1 MLGTNECSWSVQRL
15 KEMSFEHNPHNY
27 IYSTKNL
34 EKGSYNIMEE
44 KQIFLWRVS
53 RKHFLLKTCIW
64 KKHIFWCM
72 LKNENM
78 IWKKKKRKDF
88 WKHILYILFWSFGSP
103 KRKRE
108 KELFSENKVSDTPL
122 FFRKHFFFFFCLKRF
137 WKKFSYDFWK
147 QILKTAFRK
156 QYLKNR
162 FYFMQKTIFLL
173 TQKTVFLYSAE
184 NSFYTVQKREKT
196 DLNDSVIK
204 QIFLLEN

>member
-1 MLGTNECSWSVQRL
+1 MLMECSKTQGNELWTQPPQLHLFYEKPWKRKLQHYGRETNFFVKGFKETLSFENMHL
-15 KEMSFEHNPHNY
+15 KE
-27 IYSTKNL
+27 T
-34 EKGSYNIMEE
+34 
-44 KQIFLWRVS
+44 
-53 RKHFLLKTCIW
+53 HFLMYVKKWKHDLK
-64 KKHIFWCM
+64 K
-72 LKNENM
+72 
-78 IWKKKKRKDF
+78 KKKKRKDF

-122 FFRKHFFFFFCLKRF
+122 FFRKHFFFFKRF

>member
-1 MLGTNECSWSVQRL
+1 MKTW
-15 KEMSFEHNPHNY
+15 FE
-27 IYSTKNL
+27 
-34 EKGSYNIMEE
+34 
-44 KQIFLWRVS
+44 
-53 RKHFLLKTCIW
+53 
-64 KKHIFWCM
+64 
-72 LKNENM
+72 
-78 IWKKKKRKDF
+78 KKKRERIF
-88 WKHILYILFWSFGSP
+88 ENTFYIFFFEASGPLKEKG
-103 KRKRE
+103 KRNYFLRIKFRTPPYF
-108 KELFSENKVSDTPL
+108 LENI
-122 FFRKHFFFFFCLKRF
+122 FFFFCLKRF